1 MEKILVTGAGGFIGS
16 HLVETLVKADKHVRA
31 FVRYTSRNAPGHL
44 ENLDPETAS
53 GIELYH
59 GDFEDFAAV
68 ARAVEGVDKV
78 FHLGALIA
86 IPYSYAHPVDV
97 VQANVLG
104 TLNVLEACRHAGTGR
119 VVLMSSS
126 EVYGTARY
134 APIDEEHPLQGQSP
148 YAATKIAADK
158 LGESYHLSYD
168 LPLAIARP
176 FNTYGPRQS
185 ARAVIPALIVQ
196 GLTRDEVEVGNLHP
210 TRDFCFVRDTVAGL
224 VAIGESD
231 QAIGEVINL
240 GTGSE
245 ISIGDLAQEIADI
258 LGRPLKLREDAQRLR
273 PAASEVD
280 RLLAANAKAKEL
292 LGWSPQWALRQGL
305 EETARWIEAHL
316 DQYQPGRYAV

>member
-1 MEKILVTGAGGFIGS
+1 M
-16 HLVETLVKADKHVRA
+16 VETLVEAGKDVRA
-31 FVRYTSRNAPGHL
+31 FVRYTSRNAVGHL
-44 ENLDPETAS
+44 EKLGPETAEA
-53 GIELYH
+53 IEIYQ
-59 GDFEDFAAV
+59 GDFEDFAAM
-68 ARAVEGVDKV
+68 AKAVKGVDKV

-86 IPYSYAHPVDV
+86 IPYSYLHPVDV

-168 LPLAIARP
+168 LPLVIARP

-185 ARAVIPALIVQ
+185 ARAVIPTLIVQ
-196 GLTRDEVEVGNLHP
+196 GLTRDEVEVGNLYP
-210 TRDFCFVRDTVAGL
+210 TRDFCYVRDTVAGL
-224 VAIGESD
+224 IAIGASD
-231 QAIGEVINL
+231 AAIGEVINL

-245 ISIGDLAQEIADI
+245 ISIGDLAQEIADV

-280 RLLAANAKAKEL
+280 RLLAANAKAQKL
-292 LGWSPQWALRQGL
+292 LDWSPQWALRQGL
-305 EETARWIEAHL
+305 KETAEWIENHL
-316 DQYQPGRYAV
+316 DEYQPRRYAV